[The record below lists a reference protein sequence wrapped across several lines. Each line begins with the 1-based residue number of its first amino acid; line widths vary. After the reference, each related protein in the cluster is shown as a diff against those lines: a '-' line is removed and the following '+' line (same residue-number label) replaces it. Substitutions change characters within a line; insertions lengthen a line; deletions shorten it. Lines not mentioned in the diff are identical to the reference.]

1 MMDLQNN
8 VIEQEDLEMN
18 RDPITG
24 APGSHPV
31 STGLGAV
38 GGLTAG
44 IVVGSV
50 AGPLGTAIGGAI
62 GTVVGGFAGKGI
74 GEAVNPTAGE
84 VVFGDLIA
92 QQANASP
99 SLSADELYWQRAFI
113 TEPYYDRNLS
123 YDDYAPAY
131 RAGIVDRLNN
141 NRSWDDASNSLH
153 VIWNRNKGKSRL
165 GWDEA
170 KQAMRAAWY
179 RTNYEL
185 TQKSVYGLH

>member
-1 MMDLQNN
+1 MMDLQKSS
-8 VIEQEDLEMN
+8 VEQDDLDLN

-24 APGSHPV
+24 ATGSHPV

-44 IVVGSV
+44 IVVGSIG
-50 AGPLGTAIGGAI
+50 GPLGTAIGGAI
-62 GTVVGGFAGKGI
+62 GTVVGGIAGNGI
-74 GEAVNPTAGE
+74 GEAVNPTAEE
-84 VVFGDLIA
+84 VMFGDLIA

-99 SLSADELYWQRAFI
+99 NLSADEMYWQRAFI

-141 NRSWDDASNSLH
+141 NRSWDDASANLH
-153 VIWNRNKGKSRL
+153 AIWNRNKGKSRL

-179 RTNYEL
+179 RTDYEL
-185 TQKSVYGLH
+185 TQKSQYGLH